1 MEQHEKKAAFGI
13 VDQQIMRRE
22 DLSAEAKAVYCYL
35 TTFADMSGRAFPSIQ
50 LMAKELRMSEHR
62 LFRHMKQLVSLGI
75 ISKDRQ
81 RNGNRLGRNLYVV
94 NDSLHGDFEH
104 EQFEHVQ
111 KLPEQITHEQ
121 NRGINTTT
129 SSTTTSSTTTTDEQ
143 RHFSDFALTV
153 KKKLHANSERDSH
166 KGRVR
171 DDGHPELKRMFA
183 AGATEQDILSAL
195 DRRNF
200 RGDGVHNWGQLKDEV
215 ETQLKAERRY
225 IKPRG

>member
-13 VDQQIMRRE
+13 VDQQIIRRE
-22 DLSAEAKAVYCYL
+22 DLSAEAKAVYAYL
-35 TTFADMSGRAFPSIQ
+35 TTFADVNGKAFPSIQ
-50 LMAKELRMSEHR
+50 LMAKEMRMSEHR
-62 LFRHMKQLVSLGI
+62 IYRHMKQLVDFGI
-75 ISKDRQ
+75 IVKYQQ

-94 NDSLHGDFEH
+94 KDALHGNSERA
-104 EQFEHVQ
+104 
-111 KLPEQITHEQ
+111 Q
-121 NRGINTTT
+121 NVHAQNTQGQAVLRHSMESNTTT
-129 SSTTTSSTTTTDEQ
+129 SPTTTSLTTTTDEQ

-200 RGDGVHNWGQLKDEV
+200 RGYGVHNWGQLKDEV